1 MPFTADS
8 STRANPAH
16 TNSVPD
22 AQAYRADQK
31 SKSRLRREQHE
42 KHLDRLNEIALGLAV
57 GAPANLSVSIAAA
70 REFGDRVV
78 GKPIQTNINA
88 NVDDISKLSDNDL
101 RAELERLGGNATST
115 FEGTAPEKDQ
125 E

>member
-57 GAPANLSVSIAAA
+57 GAPADLSVSIAAA

-78 GKPIQTNINA
+78 GKPAQTINSTLSGPDGGP
-88 NVDDISKLSDNDL
+88 VQTVGIITDDPVQAARVYQQLIH
-101 RAELERLGGNATST
+101 GIY
-115 FEGTAPEKDQ
+115 
-125 E
+125 

>member
-1 MPFTADS
+1 
-8 STRANPAH
+8 
-16 TNSVPD
+16 
-22 AQAYRADQK
+22 
-31 SKSRLRREQHE
+31 
-42 KHLDRLNEIALGLAV
+42 
-57 GAPANLSVSIAAA
+57 VSIAAA